1 MEIMRKYKVEKKVM
15 NTFDD
20 LNAKILLLVI
30 LIWDLK
36 LFIIFFIFGLSFF
49 KCFIEE
55 YYEPCK
61 T

>member
-30 LIWDLK
+30 LI
-36 LFIIFFIFGLSFF
+36 
-49 KCFIEE
+49 
-55 YYEPCK
+55 
-61 T
+61 